1 MAVTASVWTGATALS
16 AFEFDVITAFV
27 VLADDTATT
36 LRLPEATALHGLSRA
51 EVRLVQLMPSKLVIT
66 RLPVPDSATA
76 TNSPPV
82 KVTAFQL

>member
-1 MAVTASVWTGATALS
+1 MAVTASVWTGAIAVS

-36 LRLPEATALHGLSRA
+36 LRLPAATALHALSRA
-51 EVRLVQLMPSKLVIT
+51 EVRLVQLRPSTLVIT